1 MTRHKRV
8 ASFADSDVRDKSPR
22 VASTVSE
29 SSMLAKLSKRLMRP
43 PTAKAILRSGRG
55 AISKDSPIWYR
66 KTHFGVRRR
75 QLPAG
80 AVFNPTNDSSVGY
93 VRKTLLR
100 LDVTDSINKTRS
112 IEGRARDLE
121 LAMSRI
127 DEITATIS
135 LLEDIRRLLQ
145 SASK

>member
-1 MTRHKRV
+1 MTRHIRI

-22 VASTVSE
+22 VASIVSE
-29 SSMLAKLSKRLMRP
+29 SSMLVKLSKRLMRP

-55 AISKDSPIWYR
+55 AISKDSQIWYHGI
-66 KTHFGVRRR
+66 HFGVRRR

-93 VRKTLLR
+93 ARKTLLR
-100 LDVTDSINKTRS
+100 LDVTDSINKTRP
-112 IEGRARDLE
+112 IEGCARDLE

-127 DEITATIS
+127 DEITVAIS
-135 LLEDIRRLLQ
+135 LLENVRRLLQ
-145 SASK
+145 SASQ